1 MLDVEAFKQKEQ
13 LAWDAC
19 AGDYDSCLTQRFAAF
34 SRTLVDLVAP
44 RRGQRVLDVAT
55 GSGLAALMAA
65 ELVGPEGKAIGVD
78 LSETMIELARN
89 RAAQQGVGNVRFLP
103 MDAERLDLPDES
115 FDTAL
120 CALGLMLFPQP
131 DVALSEMFR
140 VLKAGGIAGISV
152 FGRGSKV
159 ALRALME
166 PFLPHM
172 PPPPQQGPR
181 TFGFGRTEVL
191 AQALERAGF
200 AEVAAQ
206 TQAHVL
212 QFESL
217 EEVWDLPRSLGRL
230 AQMSSALPAEAGQEL
245 RQEVL
250 NIAREKYSSP
260 RGLYELPFE
269 VTYAVGRKPA

>member
-1 MLDVEAFKQKEQ
+1 MLDVEAFKQNEQ
-13 LAWDAC
+13 LAWDRC
-19 AGDYDSCLTQRFAAF
+19 AGNYDSCLTQPFAAF
-34 SRTLVDLVAP
+34 SRTLVALVVP
-44 RRGQRVLDVAT
+44 RRGQRILDVAT

-65 ELVGPEGKAIGVD
+65 ELVGPEGQVLGVD
-78 LSETMIELARN
+78 LSETMVGLARR
-89 RAAQQGVGNVRFLP
+89 RAGEQGLTNVDFLP
-103 MDAERLDLPDES
+103 MDAEKLDFPDES
-115 FDTAL
+115 FDTVL
-120 CALGLMLFPQP
+120 CALGLMLFPRP
-131 DVALSEMFR
+131 DVALSEMLR
-140 VLKAGGIAGISV
+140 VLKAGGNVAVSV
-152 FGRGSKV
+152 FGRGSRV

-191 AQALERAGF
+191 AQAFERAGF
-200 AEVAAQ
+200 AEATAH

-230 AQMSSALPAEAGQEL
+230 AQMYSGLPAEAGQEL

-250 NIAREKYSSP
+250 EIAREKYSSA
-260 RGLYELPFE
+260 RGVYELPFE
-269 VTYAVGRKPA
+269 VTYGVARKPT

>member
-1 MLDVEAFKQKEQ
+1 MLDVEAFRQNEQ
-13 LAWDAC
+13 LAWDRC
-19 AGDYDSCLTQRFAAF
+19 AGDYDRCLTQPFAAF

-44 RRGQRVLDVAT
+44 RGGQRVLDVAT

-65 ELVGPEGKAIGVD
+65 ERVGPEGKVIGVD
-78 LSETMIELARN
+78 LSERMIGLARK
-89 RAAQQGVGNVRFLP
+89 RAAEQGVGNVDFLP
-103 MDAERLDLPDES
+103 MDAERLDFPDES

-131 DVALSEMFR
+131 DVALSEMLR
-140 VLKAGGIAGISV
+140 VLKANGTAGVSV
-152 FGRGSKV
+152 FGRGSRV

-166 PFLPHM
+166 PFIPHM
-172 PPPPQQGPR
+172 PPPPQQGPPS
-181 TFGFGRTEVL
+181 FGFGRREVL
-191 AQALERAGF
+191 AQALERVGF
-200 AEVAAQ
+200 AEVSAE

-230 AQMSSALPAEAGQEL
+230 AQMFSRLPAEAGQEL

-250 NIAREKYSSP
+250 EIARGKYLSP
-260 RGLYELPFE
+260 RGVYELPFE
-269 VTYAVGRKPA
+269 ITYAVGRKPS